1 MVSKKWVAFIGLIIV
16 LCVIDTIAIV
26 VTRFTPSIYSNFLS
40 PHCVPALA
48 IILKIILEVFTPYV
62 RLVQYLGFL
71 CLFVRQ
77 CRQQLNDRLTFI
89 NQLMSI
95 SANEM
100 NRNE

>member
-48 IILKIILEVFTPYV
+48 IVYKIILEVFTPYV

-100 NRNE
+100 NKNE